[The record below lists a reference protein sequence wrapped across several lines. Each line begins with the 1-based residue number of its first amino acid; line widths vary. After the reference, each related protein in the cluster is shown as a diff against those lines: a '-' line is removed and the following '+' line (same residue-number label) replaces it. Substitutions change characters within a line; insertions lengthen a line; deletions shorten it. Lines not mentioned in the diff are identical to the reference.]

1 MKHNFLSAKQFG
13 NSISKAI
20 YLYKNIWKQCTTA
33 LIHAPREVNKT
44 DRALDIAIDIA
55 AKGSKVLYVN
65 VDKNLDAYSDIV
77 AECDNIVVFNPQF
90 ESSGDRTDYADLV
103 FEAIEQAVTTTSI
116 RVFVIDSV
124 SRMAALSFGRNASAA
139 YIMKRLVALQIKYQ
153 ISILAVAHDM
163 NRTATR
169 GLVALADIEIDI
181 ASANDAAEPVADF
194 TVRKVEIPVSGEN
207 AHELQAENLVEP
219 ELRVELVDDNQP
231 APRCHRTLST
241 RLSIACQRNALKK
254 QKRRKR

>member
-13 NSISKAI
+13 NSIGKAI
-20 YLYKNIWKQCTTA
+20 YLYKNSWKQCTTA
-33 LIHAPREVNKT
+33 LIHAPREVDKT
-44 DRALDIAIDIA
+44 DRALDIAVDIA
-55 AKGSKVLYVN
+55 TKGSKVLYVN

-90 ESSGDRTDYADLV
+90 ESADDRADYADLV

-124 SRMAALSFGRNASAA
+124 SRMAVLSFGRNASAA
-139 YIMKRLVALQIKYQ
+139 YIMKRLVALQTKCQ
-153 ISILAVAHDM
+153 ISILALAHDM

-169 GLVALADIEIDI
+169 GLVALADTEIDI
-181 ASANDAAEPVADF
+181 ASANDAAESVADLK
-194 TVRKVEIPVSGEN
+194 VRKVESSVSVEESSGVDV
-207 AHELQAENLVEP
+207 ENLVEP
-219 ELRVELVDDNQP
+219 EMRVEPVDYNQP
-231 APRCHRTLST
+231 APHCHRTLST
-241 RLSIACQRNALKK
+241 RLSIACQRNASKK